1 MILVIN
7 IDEVRKQNTTLKKI
21 KQTLSKYKLKD
32 VELIIFNVI
41 GENYKHE
48 NKDRIEMISEF
59 FSEELGKKC
68 EIRF

>member
-48 NKDRIEMISEF
+48 NKDRIEMISEI
-59 FSEELGKKC
+59 FSEKLGKKC